1 MRHKILFISVGCR
14 LLQEVNFIHSFV
26 HFAPSDSQQSS
37 QVTSYQWKK
46 KRHLSTTVWCTSP
59 LPVTVRTPF
68 LSLLGKGLWNMTS
81 AVPPTNCSHVLGAWA
96 QGTGTSHH
104 YQRIWSVQYSQTS
117 IKLSIGL
124 KLLVAIIHR
133 IFTEPAVQSNGFQMV
148 GLGGAGRV
156 RMILKAW
163 K

>member
-1 MRHKILFISVGCR
+1 MCWGPEHK
-14 LLQEVNFIHSFV
+14 
-26 HFAPSDSQQSS
+26 
-37 QVTSYQWKK
+37 
-46 KRHLSTTVWCTSP
+46 
-59 LPVTVRTPF
+59 
-68 LSLLGKGLWNMTS
+68 
-81 AVPPTNCSHVLGAWA
+81 A
-96 QGTGTSHH
+96 QAQAIITRGFD
-104 YQRIWSVQYSQTS
+104 QYNNQKTS